1 MMRDRVSRRYLG
13 QTGGWKGPLCR
24 IGLALLVWIV
34 AAPLAQ
40 ASGLPHTGATGVVMT
55 REITEANLGILGLL
69 AFISG
74 LLSFTSPCT
83 LPILPAYFAFTFQA
97 DQKRIALMTVAFFA
111 GLATVFVLLGGSAS
125 LIGGWL
131 TEHVYTLTT
140 IGGWAIIAFGVMS
153 ILGKGF
159 TGLKV
164 RPISSRG
171 DGMGR
176 HSATLG
182 GSFLFGGTFAL
193 GWVSCIGPILAS
205 LLVLAASGQTV
216 LRGMLLLFIYAMG
229 LGLPLIIVSTFFGR
243 RDRDSLFWRFLRGK
257 GWEVRVG
264 QHTLYLHS
272 TSILSGLLFVGL
284 GAMMV
289 TGYLTSFNRF
299 IPVDLQLWFM
309 DLEEKLITL
318 FSG

>member
-1 MMRDRVSRRYLG
+1 M
-13 QTGGWKGPLCR
+13 
-24 IGLALLVWIV
+24 A
-34 AAPLAQ
+34 
-40 ASGLPHTGATGVVMT
+40 

-164 RPISSRG
+164 SYRQ
-171 DGMGR
+171 
-176 HSATLG
+176 SATLG

-216 LRGMLLLFIYAMG
+216 LRGMFLLFIYAMG
-229 LGLPLIIVSTFFGR
+229 LGAYRVAPQH
-243 RDRDSLFWRFLRGK
+243 DRPADRGVHLLRAARS
-257 GWEVRVG
+257 E
-264 QHTLYLHS
+264 
-272 TSILSGLLFVGL
+272 
-284 GAMMV
+284 
-289 TGYLTSFNRF
+289 
-299 IPVDLQLWFM
+299 
-309 DLEEKLITL
+309 
-318 FSG
+318 

>member
-1 MMRDRVSRRYLG
+1 LVLLAWGAGALSVQAADL
-13 QTGGWKGPLCR
+13 PLTS
-24 IGLALLVWIV
+24 GANLVI
-34 AAPLAQ
+34 AK
-40 ASGLPHTGATGVVMT
+40 
-55 REITEANLGILGLL
+55 EITDANLGVLALL

-97 DQKRIALMTVAFFA
+97 DRKRIALMTVAFFA
-111 GLATVFVLLGGSAS
+111 GLATVFVFLGGSAS
-125 LIGGWL
+125 IIGGWL
-131 TEHVYTLTT
+131 TQNVYTLTT
-140 IGGWAIIAFGVMS
+140 VGGWFIIAFGVMS

-164 RPISSRG
+164 SYQ
-171 DGMGR
+171 

-182 GSFLFGGTFAL
+182 GSFLFGGAFAL
-193 GWVSCIGPILAS
+193 GWVACIGPILAS

-229 LGLPLIIVSTFFGR
+229 LGLPLIVVSTFFGR
-243 RDRDSLFWRFLRGK
+243 RDRNSLFWRFLRGK

-264 QHTLYLHS
+264 RHTLYLHS

-289 TGYLTSFNRF
+289 TGYLTAFNRY
-299 IPVDLQLWFM
+299 IPVELQIWFLN
-309 DLEEKLITL
+309 LEEKLIGL